1 MDLEERQKI
10 GQLLETMIAAD
21 GEIKPAERDFL
32 RKMLERLGIS
42 GERASSPSSLDVGR
56 SMATLRSLPQDV
68 GLKVMALLVDAA
80 CVDGVVAPE
89 ERALL
94 VASAATL
101 GICTTALED
110 RIQGRLR
117 ANGVSPSRVP
127 APASSPSRPS
137 S

>member
-1 MDLEERQKI
+1 MDLEERNKI
-10 GQLLETMIAAD
+10 GQLIETMIAAD
-21 GEIKPAERDFL
+21 GEITPPEREFL

-42 GERASSPSSLDVGR
+42 ADDRVSSPSSLDVGR

-68 GLKVMALLVDAA
+68 GTKVMALLVDAA
-80 CVDGVVAPE
+80 VVDGVVSPE
-89 ERALL
+89 ERAML

-117 ANGVSPSRVP
+117 ALGTPQP
-127 APASSPSRPS
+127 APSRPS
-137 S
+137 TS

>member
-1 MDLEERQKI
+1 MDLEERNKI

-21 GEIKPAERDFL
+21 GEITPPEREFL
-32 RKMLERLGIS
+32 RKMLERLGIAAD
-42 GERASSPSSLDVGR
+42 RAASPSSLDVGR

-68 GLKVMALLVDAA
+68 GTKVMALLVDAA
-80 CVDGVVAPE
+80 VVDGVVSPE
-89 ERALL
+89 ERAML

-117 ANGVSPSRVP
+117 ALGQTPP
-127 APASSPSRPS
+127 AAPSRPPTF
-137 S
+137 